1 MRRSYKSDES
11 FLEKLAAGAIGTRQV
26 IEDLKQQ
33 GHQPIELERGSTS
46 FKIWKE
52 IKIKRIR
59 VPDILCVKC
68 GHRIESRAK
77 TQFEVSMSHSPTDP
91 ERSWDYGLRD
101 EDAVAIV
108 ICRKIGDRP
117 IDWKADP
124 LVQYVKVKDMREARQ
139 HGHTIQPQAKG
150 VEEGFEMRIVWP
162 AVIASFGGVVT
173 HFDGSKIAYQRSSDR
188 RTVTLRLTKQ
198 KQQLQPLVQIGD
210 TVQPHQAIASVVPI
224 TRQFPCS
231 DQPKDV
237 QSYLNQLKSLTLSER
252 YGAVKALAMFATN
265 HTVITI
271 TELEKHVD
279 KKDEHVL
286 IRLEV
291 AAALACAKR
300 DIGQHF
306 IEQCLQSEYLSHR
319 LEAIIVLSEINYD
332 WSRKQLTKILQD
344 RQQPADIRAGAAWA
358 LGEINDQQAIPLL
371 IETFSELQDSLR
383 AEAARALVAL
393 LQPSDF
399 KNYFSNL
406 SSEQRAGFAWA
417 MSRSKA
423 FRLEDV
429 VTIISESHP
438 DPFMDEDMRH
448 WIAYMIGMQK
458 PQDHVDKIEL
468 LKQKDQELY
477 FAVTVLWKIMTR
489 WIYQLEE
496 Y

>member
-11 FLEKLAAGAIGTRQV
+11 FLEKLASGAIGTKRV
-26 IEDLKQQ
+26 IEDLKQK

-68 GHRIESRAK
+68 GNRIESRAK

-108 ICRKIGDRP
+108 ICRKIGNRP
-117 IDWKADP
+117 IDWEADP

-139 HGHTIQPQAKG
+139 HGHTIQPRAKG
-150 VEEGFEMRIVWP
+150 AEEGFEMRIVWP
-162 AVIASFGGVVT
+162 TVIASFSGVVT
-173 HFDGSKIAYQRSSDR
+173 HIEPNKIVYQRTSDR
-188 RTVTLRLTKQ
+188 RTLNLRLMKQ
-198 KQQLQPLVQIGD
+198 KQQLQPLVKIGD
-210 TVQPHQAIASVVPI
+210 TVQRYQAIAAVMPI
-224 TRQFPCS
+224 THQFRC
-231 DQPKDV
+231 DNQPKDV
-237 QSYLNQLKSLTLSER
+237 QSYLNQMKSLTLSER
-252 YGAVKALAMFATN
+252 YSAVKALAMFATD
-265 HTVITI
+265 HTVI

-279 KKDEHVL
+279 KEDEHVF
-286 IRLEV
+286 IRLEA
-291 AAALACAKR
+291 AAALARAKR
-300 DIGQHF
+300 DIGLRF

-319 LEAIIVLSEINYD
+319 LEAIIVLSEINHD

-358 LGEINDQQAIPLL
+358 LGEINDRQAIPFL

-393 LQPSDF
+393 LQLSDF

-423 FRLEDV
+423 FQLEEV
-429 VTIISESHP
+429 LTTISTPHP
-438 DPFMDEDMRH
+438 EPLIYEDMRH

-477 FAVTVLWKIMTR
+477 FAVTVLWKIMTS